1 MALNERRRRF
11 AEYYAATANA
21 TEAARAAGYSEK
33 TARSQGQRLLTNAD
47 VLQYVRQLQSDLAA
61 ERIADV
67 KEIRERMTE
76 ILRSRSERTGD
87 RLKAADTLLKSAG
100 AYVQGAKGE
109 KDPEYATPGED
120 AGFAKIALPWNG
132 QQVITAIM
140 RENGELV
147 PLLDVGTDTEI
158 FITEDTARNMLD
170 CHFQAKDEHFQDD

>member
-11 AEYYAATANA
+11 AEYYAASANA

-47 VLQYVRQLQSDLAA
+47 ILQYVQQLQAELAA

-100 AYVQGAKGE
+100 AYVKGAKGE
-109 KDPEYATPGED
+109 KDPEFAIPEEE
-120 AGFAKIALPWNG
+120 AGYTKIALPWNG